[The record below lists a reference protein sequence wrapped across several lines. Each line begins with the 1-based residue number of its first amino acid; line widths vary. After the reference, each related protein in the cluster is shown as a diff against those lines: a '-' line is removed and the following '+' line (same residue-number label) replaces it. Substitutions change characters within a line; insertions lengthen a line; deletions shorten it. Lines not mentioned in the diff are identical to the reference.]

1 MPWPRAPGLAS
12 RECIE
17 SILSTATVSV
27 TISMRRD
34 SCVNYLL
41 CYIELPPQFDHCY
54 MICNEDLSFPRAV
67 LCSIL
72 KCTAWCSTAYCKSTA
87 LQSVLCSDFQYAWYC
102 KYCKSPF
109 IRPMQYLPCT
119 APHHGSTENLLH
131 PAVKPE
137 FAVLFSTITSAVL
150 QFAVTAN
157 LQYCTL
163 QLLHTASTATC
174 STFAVC
180 STAICSTLQYAVTAI
195 CSTCSMQY
203 CKPQWLVPRR
213 NTAPGAASRMLPGR
227 AAWSLAHGDGQR

>member
-1 MPWPRAPGLAS
+1 MRGSPTASPAQPARPLPGRALPSSCSG
-12 RECIE
+12 EVI
-17 SILSTATVSV
+17 ST
-27 TISMRRD
+27 RRN
-34 SCVNYLL
+34 SFVNYLF

-163 QLLHTASTATC
+163 QLLHTAVTATC

-180 STAICSTLQYAVTAI
+180 STAICST
-195 CSTCSMQY
+195 CSMQ
-203 CKPQWLVPRR
+203 
-213 NTAPGAASRMLPGR
+213 
-227 AAWSLAHGDGQR
+227 